1 MTKSHYGDRPTHLKH
16 RPSWNWYVIQR

>member
-16 RPSWNWYVIQR
+16 RLSWNWYVIQQ